1 MKPLRTLL
9 LAALPAFLV
18 AACGGGDDTADLN
31 DRLAS
36 AEPKVRVVHAAVFSG
51 PVTLSR
57 NGTPEPQ
64 ASGVAYRGASRYIDV
79 PTGAAEWRV
88 ATNVGDF
95 PIGIE
100 TLEARRGNRYTFVA
114 VPDFSL
120 TGAELLRIDD
130 PYDWGLAVASAR
142 VRVLHAAAN
151 TTGALDV
158 YLTSGGTDI
167 ANVSPTLAGVAYKT
181 AAPASGSNSLDLA
194 VGGAGYTLTVTL
206 AGNKAPI
213 FQAPI
218 TLSHNADWLVTLLPN
233 SIFTGDLRVL
243 AMKSDDGSA
252 TQEIADTL

>member
-1 MKPLRTLL
+1 MKRLPRLL
-9 LAALPAFLV
+9 LAALPAFLI
-18 AACGGGDDTADLN
+18 AACGGGDDTSDLG

-64 ASGVAYRGASRYIDV
+64 ASGVAYRDASRYFDV

-88 ATNVGDF
+88 ATNLSNF

-100 TLEARRGNRYTFVA
+100 NVDARRGNRYTFVA

-151 TTGALDV
+151 TTGPLDV
-158 YLTSGGTDI
+158 YLTAGGTDI
-167 ANVSPTLAGVAYKT
+167 GSVSPTLAGVTYKT

-194 VGGAGYTLTVTL
+194 VGGAGYTLTITP
-206 AGNKAPI
+206 AGNKTPIFRAPI
-213 FQAPI
+213 AL
-218 TLSHNADWLVTLLPN
+218 THNADWLVTLLPN

-243 AMKSDDGSA
+243 VVESDDSSA